1 MKSGSRLEQVL
12 LRGQFAV
19 TAEIGP
25 PKHASAEIIR
35 KHAATLKNYVDAVN
49 ITDNQTAIARMSS
62 IAAGIHLLQA
72 GVEPVIQMTCRDRNR
87 IAMQSDLMGAYS
99 LGARNLLCLSGDHQR
114 FGNAPQAKNV
124 YDLDSI
130 QLIDM
135 VRAMR
140 DENKFQSGEEIKGE
154 APKFFIGAVA
164 NPFADP
170 FEFRVLRLEKKINA
184 GADFIQTQSIFDM
197 ERFEKFMEMVRQRG
211 LHKRVHIIAGVTPL
225 KSARVAKIIKE
236 RVAGM
241 IVPDHL
247 IDRMER
253 AKDQKAEGI
262 KICIEQIKHI
272 RKIPGIAGIHIMAIN
287 WEDVV
292 PQIVEEAGLRD
303 RNFVTIKD

>member
-12 LRGQFAV
+12 SQGRFAV

-25 PKHASAEIIR
+25 PKHASAEVIK
-35 KHAATLKNYVDAVN
+35 KHASTLKNYVDAVN
-49 ITDNQTAIARMSS
+49 ITDNQTAIARLSS
-62 IAAGIHLLQA
+62 IAAGIHLLQS
-72 GVEPVIQMTCRDRNR
+72 GVEPVAQMTCRDRNR
-87 IAMQSDLMGAYS
+87 IAMQSDLLGAYS
-99 LGARNLLCLSGDHQR
+99 LGIRNLLCLSGDHQK

-130 QLIDM
+130 QLIEM

-140 DENKFQSGEEIKGE
+140 DEKKFQSGEEIKGGE
-154 APKFFIGAVA
+154 PRFFIGAVA

-197 ERFEKFMEMVRQRG
+197 ERFEKFIDMVRQRG
-211 LHKRVHIIAGVTPL
+211 LHKQTNIIAGVTPL
-225 KSARVAKIIKE
+225 KSARVAKIIQQ

-241 IVPDHL
+241 IVPNQL
-247 IDRMER
+247 IDRMEQ
-253 AKDQKAEGI
+253 AEDQKAEGI
-262 KICIEQIKHI
+262 NICIEQIKHI

-287 WEDVV
+287 WEEVV
-292 PQIVEEAGLRD
+292 PEIVERAGLNGD
-303 RNFVTIKD
+303 R